1 MNNAPSFCVFYDVRL
16 PLIRIA
22 GTLLPV
28 DSIFLTT
35 KPGPEVLISY
45 TYIPLVPVK
54 SFSTYTPYPLVPPIT
69 LPPTFIAVPLVDLT
83 LDPID
88 IALLFELMVLMYVAL
103 VFSAP

>member
-1 MNNAPSFCVFYDVRL
+1 MFYDVRL
-16 PLIRIA
+16 PPTDIA
-22 GTLLPV
+22 GASISV
-28 DSIFLTT
+28 DSIFLTM

-69 LPPTFIAVPLVDLT
+69 LPPTFIAVPLDDIT

-88 IALLFELMVLMYVAL
+88 IALLFELIAFMYIAL